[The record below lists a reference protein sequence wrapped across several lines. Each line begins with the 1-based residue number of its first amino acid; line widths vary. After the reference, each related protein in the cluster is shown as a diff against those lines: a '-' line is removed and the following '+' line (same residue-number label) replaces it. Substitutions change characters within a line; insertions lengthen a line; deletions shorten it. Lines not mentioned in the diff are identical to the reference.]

1 MENSAQDGSRL
12 GGTVSSVFAHPRVHR
27 QISALYYREGEHCD
41 PVMWIETDHNG
52 MVNLDYVKRI
62 DLAGD
67 IPKNTFGVYLFD
79 MQGNT
84 YPIVDLSRFRNIGVL
99 EGKETDRDIH
109 TAVYAFYTIVKR
121 LIATK
126 KEQEVLT
133 IETVYR
139 EFAAE
144 WYAEQKQETVPSA
157 GKEEPEERAAPVE
170 GEEAAGSEEQPVEE
184 TAKVHAFSDMK
195 LLLDAYSEG
204 YTLKFQRKPSLR
216 YEKEGKIAVELIK
229 MYPLD
234 KLRKMLAWYFESD
247 EEFITTAN
255 YDMKTFKAIL
265 ERTRKTGN
273 SEDE

>member
-1 MENSAQDGSRL
+1 
-12 GGTVSSVFAHPRVHR
+12 
-27 QISALYYREGEHCD
+27 
-41 PVMWIETDHNG
+41 MWIETDHNG

-67 IPKNTFGVYLFD
+67 IPKNTFGIYLFD

-121 LIATK
+121 LIATR

-144 WYAEQKQETVPSA
+144 WYAQQKQETVPSA
-157 GKEEPEERAAPVE
+157 GKEKPEERPAPVE
-170 GEEAAGSEEQPVEE
+170 GEEAAGSEEQPVGE
-184 TAKVHAFSDMK
+184 TDKVHAFSDMK

-204 YTLKFQRKPSLR
+204 YALKFQRKPSLR

-234 KLRKMLAWYFESD
+234 KLRKMLVWYFESD

-273 SEDE
+273 SEGE